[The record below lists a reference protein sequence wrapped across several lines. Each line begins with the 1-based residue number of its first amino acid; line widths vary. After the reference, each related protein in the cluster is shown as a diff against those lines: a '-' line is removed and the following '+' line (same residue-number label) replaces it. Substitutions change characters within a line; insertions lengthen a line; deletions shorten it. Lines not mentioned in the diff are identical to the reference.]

1 MNNSYDIGHRMEEL
15 GLFFKKFNELSQE
28 GQRHFPEWID
38 RLHRLDQEDDLVTWT
53 SLYVHLL
60 DQLGWGLLSGAEA
73 NNGGVI
79 ILKQIA
85 GMQAVNLEQSI
96 NEHES
101 AEVVIQKMVNS
112 FVTTLSKM
120 VMANEIKTNSE
131 GEKSSNE
138 KTV

>member
-1 MNNSYDIGHRMEEL
+1 M
-15 GLFFKKFNELSQE
+15 
-28 GQRHFPEWID
+28 
-38 RLHRLDQEDDLVTWT
+38 
-53 SLYVHLL
+53 HLL